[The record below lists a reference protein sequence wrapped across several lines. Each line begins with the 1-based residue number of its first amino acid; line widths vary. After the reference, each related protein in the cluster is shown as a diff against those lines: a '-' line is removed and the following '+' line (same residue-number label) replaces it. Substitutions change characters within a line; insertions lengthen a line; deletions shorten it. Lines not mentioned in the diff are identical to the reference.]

1 MRARSAGSVGR
12 CACVSSNAAPPARH
26 STARVSPTPA
36 TASSSPRSSVTVA
49 QQPEPDVAACLVTAS
64 SRIRKASVSDADRSP
79 LPSSNADARH
89 ITGAMLRAQKRA
101 TSGPPW
107 PSKHAK
113 RLTRPACSAPPS
125 PTPSTSPAVSA
136 DRSASTPGAP
146 TLGVST
152 PGAPRLG
159 MLCAGS
165 SAPGLLD
172 SCVPPRCRACAPLRP
187 SMLHSASTARSTV
200 CAPSI
205 TSRQPC
211 DHATPTHTSAQ
222 RVIDVL
228 IWYRPALE
236 LPAMKVA
243 TSWMGSCASDSSA
256 SSKVGHG
263 DDGTA
268 VSGVTGGSGVST
280 TPP

>member
-1 MRARSAGSVGR
+1 
-12 CACVSSNAAPPARH
+12 
-26 STARVSPTPA
+26 
-36 TASSSPRSSVTVA
+36 
-49 QQPEPDVAACLVTAS
+49 
-64 SRIRKASVSDADRSP
+64 
-79 LPSSNADARH
+79 
-89 ITGAMLRAQKRA
+89 MLRAQKRA

-200 CAPSI
+200 CAPSCGVEGGGRWV
-205 TSRQPC
+205 TTTREMAAAPAPATVVHGATAATG
-211 DHATPTHTSAQ
+211 HATA
-222 RVIDVL
+222 
-228 IWYRPALE
+228 
-236 LPAMKVA
+236 A
-243 TSWMGSCASDSSA
+243 TRHATA
-256 SSKVGHG
+256 ATGHA
-263 DDGTA
+263 TA
-268 VSGVTGGSGVST
+268 ATRHATAATRHATANSL
-280 TPP
+280 